1 MLRINR
7 ATLAE
12 TKPGESEEKGC
23 EKLLG
28 SGVDGDGGDDVKVM
42 GIFNVKIEEWKN
54 GGENVF
60 NVKDQPSL
68 II

>member
-1 MLRINR
+1 MRNPNQENL
-7 ATLAE
+7 
-12 TKPGESEEKGC
+12 KK
-23 EKLLG
+23 KLLG
-28 SGVDGDGGDDVKVM
+28 DGFDGDGGDDVKVM

>member
-1 MLRINR
+1 MLGINR

-12 TKPGESEEKGC
+12 SNPGESVEK
-23 EKLLG
+23 KLLG
-28 SGVDGDGGDDVKVM
+28 GGVDGDGGDDVKVM

>member
-1 MLRINR
+1 MLGINR

-12 TKPGESEEKGC
+12 SKPGESEEKWR

-28 SGVDGDGGDDVKVM
+28 GGVDVKVM